1 MPTRIIKSYKRGKVS
16 VQSYKQKYKEHRGP
30 EPKAKDKKPRSL
42 RAQKRT
48 EWLMDKGGKF
58 TGRSGK
64 DGETTSTKHVIS
76 GKDFTG
82 TVVDKFGRI
91 YGRYKSKAGKE
102 RYNKE
107 IKKAH
112 PRSKK

>member
-1 MPTRIIKSYKRGKVS
+1 MATRIIKPYRRGKIS
-16 VQSYKQKYKEHRGP
+16 VKGYKQKYKLHRGP

-42 RAQKRT
+42 RAQNRT
-48 EWLMDKGGKF
+48 EWLMDESGRF
-58 TGRSGK
+58 VGRSGK

-82 TVVDKFGRI
+82 VVVDKFGRI
-91 YGRYKSKAGKE
+91 YGRYKSKFGKE
-102 RYNKE
+102 RYLEE

-112 PRSKK
+112 PIRK